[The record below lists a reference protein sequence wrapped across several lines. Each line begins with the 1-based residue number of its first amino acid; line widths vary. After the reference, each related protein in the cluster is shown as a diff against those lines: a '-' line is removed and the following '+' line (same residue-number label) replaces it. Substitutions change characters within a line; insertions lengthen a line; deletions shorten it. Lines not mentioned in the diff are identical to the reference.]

1 MCDEQGKNV
10 GSHWELTFVFSLLK
24 VSKKMPS
31 PVNRLTDP
39 NTDPIDVLSV
49 VNHTLKKNE

>member
-1 MCDEQGKNV
+1 
-10 GSHWELTFVFSLLK
+10 
-24 VSKKMPS
+24 MPS

-49 VNHTLKKNE
+49 VSHTFFFKKKKKKKGNE